1 MVPMPKSTG
10 FSAFVRELSAAHG
23 ISETTAGRIVEK
35 VALDVH
41 GIDKPAVRSKVAPE
55 VRATIENYFRC
66 RNELL
71 ECFGLPGKEHE
82 FVMAYMQGEIAPKEW
97 HPVRSLPAEH
107 ASKWNQAVASMF
119 PSLSVPDILD
129 AVTKTAIVLPRDKV
143 RYFAKSSVPTLIHK
157 DGIAAIE
164 AKLRKKRTV
173 PENS

>member
-1 MVPMPKSTG
+1 MVPMPKSAG
-10 FSAFVRELSAAHG
+10 FASFVKALSAAHG

-41 GIDKPAVRSKVAPE
+41 GIDKTAVRSKVAPE

-119 PSLSVPDILD
+119 PSLSHLAAAPLLPLPSSPRLQIHLL
-129 AVTKTAIVLPRDKV
+129 ARRTAATSCLV
-143 RYFAKSSVPTLIHK
+143 A
-157 DGIAAIE
+157 E
-164 AKLRKKRTV
+164 
-173 PENS
+173 